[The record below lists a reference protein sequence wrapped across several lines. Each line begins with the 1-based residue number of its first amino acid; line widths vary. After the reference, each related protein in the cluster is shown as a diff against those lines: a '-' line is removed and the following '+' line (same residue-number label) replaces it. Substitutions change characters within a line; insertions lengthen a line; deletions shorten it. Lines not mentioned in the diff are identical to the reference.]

1 MRWLLG
7 KLEVMQGL
15 VDFLL
20 SPEVRANPAMRRA
33 HLELI
38 VSLSVPFLFM
48 PVAAIITFFLK
59 PDIDLFDVGW
69 FSLWFLL
76 PIVQWLILRWTGNV
90 KLVRDILTLTLLI
103 FIGFGAA
110 YSGGIA
116 SSMVIGL
123 CIIPLENML
132 SGDRRRVV
140 FSIVAVFLCLAG
152 LWILGE
158 QNLLPL
164 DRVTGGLRDSL
175 RPLAVMFVM
184 LYSYLVADALIRHR
198 REGEQALLDT
208 ENQFE
213 SLFETAPISIVEQ
226 DWSRV
231 RTMID
236 KLIEGGVKDLSRHL
250 IEHPEVLKSLIAA
263 IRITRVNKATL
274 ALYQALEPGELA
286 EHMKPDKL
294 TAEELR
300 NFRLWIS
307 SFAITDSGSYLNE
320 TVTRRRRGGQVYT
333 RIRSAIVPEHR
344 HDWLRVVTT
353 VGDVSDRKRVELAL
367 HSAKDDA
374 DRANRAKSQF
384 LASMS
389 HELRTPLNAIIGF
402 SDIMRQ
408 QMFGPIG
415 EERYLSYADD
425 IHDSGQHLLNL
436 INDMLDLS
444 RIEAGKY
451 EIREE
456 WVGAQEL
463 LDWVLNMTEPQI
475 QSRGVEVRLSVAGD
489 MPNFRADQRA
499 MRQILLN
506 LFSNALKFTPSGKD
520 ITLRAFQDLDNGDIV
535 LEVAD
540 SGKGIPAHLL
550 DTITEPFVQAGAPET
565 RQEAGTGLGLSITKS
580 LVHLH
585 GGKLVLVST
594 EHVGTTVTI
603 RLPGDRAYVDA
614 SVGEDREKIVN
625 SLGSAPL

>member
-1 MRWLLG
+1 MRKLL
-7 KLEVMQGL
+7 
-15 VDFLL
+15 DFLL
-20 SPEVRANPAMRRA
+20 SPDVRANPAMRRA

-38 VSLSVPFLFM
+38 VSLAVPFLFM
-48 PVAAIITFFLK
+48 PVAASATFLLK
-59 PDIDLFDVGW
+59 LKIDLFDVVW
-69 FSLWFLL
+69 FALWFLL

-90 KLVRDILTLTLLI
+90 KLVRDMLTLSLLI

-140 FSIVAVFLCLAG
+140 LSIVAVFLCLAG

-158 QNLLPL
+158 QNLLPP

-175 RPLAVMFVM
+175 RPLAIMFVM

-236 KLIEGGVKDLSRHL
+236 KLIEGGVTDLSRHL
-250 IEHPEVLKSLIAA
+250 IDHPEVLKSLIAE
-263 IRITRVNKATL
+263 IRITRVNKSTL
-274 ALYQALEPGELA
+274 ALYQARAPDELA
-286 EHMKPDKL
+286 EHMRPDKL

-300 NFRLWIS
+300 NFRLWIC

-415 EERYLSYADD
+415 EKRYLSYADD

-451 EIREE
+451 EMREE
-456 WVGAQEL
+456 WLSAREL
-463 LDWVLNMTEPQI
+463 FDWVLNMTEPQI
-475 QSRGVEVRLSVAGD
+475 LSRGVDVSVLVAED
-489 MPNFRADQRA
+489 MPNFHADQRA

-506 LFSNALKFTPSGKD
+506 LFSNALKFTPGGNK
-520 ITLRAFQDLDNGDIV
+520 ITLSAYQDENRREMII
-535 LEVAD
+535 EVAD
-540 SGKGIPAHLL
+540 TGKGIPAHLL
-550 DTITEPFVQAGAPET
+550 GTITEPFVQAADSMTSRET
-565 RQEAGTGLGLSITKS
+565 GTGLGLSITKS
-580 LVHLH
+580 LVQLH
-585 GGKLVLVST
+585 GGQLVLVST
-594 EHVGTTVTI
+594 ENVGTTATI
-603 RLPGDRAYVDA
+603 HLPTSRLFAIQASDA
-614 SVGEDREKIVN
+614 
-625 SLGSAPL
+625 AQ

>member
-1 MRWLLG
+1 MRELADL
-7 KLEVMQGL
+7 
-15 VDFLL
+15 LL
-20 SPEVRANPAMRRA
+20 SPEARVNPALRRA

-38 VSLSVPFLFM
+38 TSLAVPFLFL
-48 PVAAIITFFLK
+48 PVAAISTLFLK
-59 PDIDLFDVGW
+59 PGFDFFDAGW

-76 PIVQWLILRWTGNV
+76 PVGQWLLLRQTGNV
-90 KLVRDILTLTLLI
+90 RLVRDILTLSMLI
-103 FIGFGAA
+103 FIGVGAA
-110 YSGGIA
+110 YSGGIQ

-140 FSIVAVFLCLAG
+140 GSIVAVFVCLAA
-152 LWILGE
+152 LWVLGE
-158 QNLLPL
+158 QNLLPP
-164 DRVTGGLRDSL
+164 DRATGALRDAL

-198 REGEQALLDT
+198 HADEQALQDT
-208 ENQFE
+208 ESLFE
-213 SLFETAPISIVEQ
+213 SLFETAPISIIEQ
-226 DWSRV
+226 DWSQT
-231 RTMID
+231 RT
-236 KLIEGGVKDLSRHL
+236 LLNQLEAQGVKDINRHL
-250 IEHPEVLKSLIAA
+250 IDHPDVLKSLIGAM
-263 IRITRVNKATL
+263 RITRANKATL
-274 ALYQALEPGELA
+274 TLYRALSPEELA
-286 EHMKPDKL
+286 DHIAPEKL
-294 TAEELR
+294 TEEELR
-300 NFRLWIS
+300 HFRFWLVA
-307 SFAITDSGSYLNE
+307 FAGGESAGFLNE
-320 TVTRRRRGGQVYT
+320 TVGRRRRGGQVYM

-344 HDWLRVVTT
+344 DDWLRVVTT
-353 VGDVSDRKRVELAL
+353 VGDVSDRKRAELAL
-367 HSAKDDA
+367 YAAKEEA

-408 QMFGPIG
+408 EMFGPVG
-415 EERYLSYADD
+415 EPRYLSYATD

-456 WVGAQEL
+456 WLSAQEL

-550 DTITEPFVQAGAPET
+550 DTITDPFVQAGSPET
-565 RQEAGTGLGLSITKS
+565 RQETGTGLGLSITKS

-614 SVGEDREKIVN
+614 SVGGDREKIVN
-625 SLGSAPL
+625 SLGSGPL